1 MARKSSITRMWSS
14 GDKNFFET
22 ITSYTLPCVNDWI
35 LVLKLLSSRLI
46 LFDFFANTTGTS
58 NSLATIAA
66 IPIPLA
72 SIVRILLI
80 FLSANN
86 LFHSFA
92 ISSKSFISIWWL
104 IKLSTLRTLPSLI
117 IPSFLIL
124 SSNNFITV
132 FLFYI

>member
-1 MARKSSITRMWSS
+1 MLSTIASDSSWYPFSRIILPPCWKPFSIAIPIPSTVAPALSTRSVSPKRAHPLARKSSITRMWSS

-80 FLSANN
+80 F
-86 LFHSFA
+86 
-92 ISSKSFISIWWL
+92 
-104 IKLSTLRTLPSLI
+104 
-117 IPSFLIL
+117 
-124 SSNNFITV
+124 
-132 FLFYI
+132 